1 MYQRSPEQ
9 LAIIADNVKA
19 KTYLTLQEQADIMNI
34 GLPMNNEIKD
44 TLVLCSVLNYML
56 DGNASVAQKNA
67 AANKAG
73 KENLD
78 IAIQDGYDVIG
89 YWVVGYCQ

>member
-9 LAIIADNVKA
+9 LAIVADNVKA
-19 KTYLTLQEQADIMNI
+19 NTYLTLQEQADIMNI
-34 GLPMNNEIKD
+34 GLPVNNEIKD
-44 TLVLCSVLNYML
+44 TLVLCSVLNYMFA
-56 DGNASVAQKNA
+56 GNASVAQKNA
-67 AANKAG
+67 TANKAG

-89 YWVVGYCQ
+89 YWAVGYSQ

>member
-9 LAIIADNVKA
+9 LAIVADNVKA
-19 KTYLTLQEQADIMNI
+19 NTYLTLQEQADIMNI
-34 GLPMNNEIKD
+34 GLPVNNEIKD
-44 TLVLCSVLNYML
+44 TLVLCSVLNYMFT
-56 DGNASVAQKNA
+56 GNASVAQKNA
-67 AANKAG
+67 TANKAG

-89 YWVVGYCQ
+89 YWAVGYSQ